1 MLWVLLASLPV
12 GVLIGL
18 IGIGGLLLP
27 AVLGQVTG
35 DPHLAAGTSSL
46 AFLFTG
52 LVASAG
58 LLREGRL
65 ERRTALPVAVSA
77 APGAALGAV
86 VAGWLPGAVMVLL
99 LAAVCLASGLQN
111 LVGKGAGGDRRTLPV
126 PTLVA
131 VGFAVGLGSAV
142 TGTGGPVL
150 IVPPLLA
157 LGLGVR
163 ETVTLALFV
172 QVPIVVF
179 AVAGYAAQGDVAWGW
194 GTAYGL
200 VAAGGVLGGMAIGR
214 RTPPDRLR
222 RLAAAVLVLTGAYLV
237 LATLL

>member
-1 MLWVLLASLPV
+1 MLWVLIAALPV
-12 GVLIGL
+12 GVLIGVV
-18 IGIGGLLLP
+18 GIGGLLLP
-27 AVLGQVTG
+27 ALLGQVTG

-65 ERRTALPVAVSA
+65 ERRTAVPVGVAA
-77 APGAALGAV
+77 APGAAIGAV
-86 VAGWLPGAVMVLL
+86 VAGWLPGTVMVLL
-99 LAAVCLASGLQN
+99 LALVCLASGVQN
-111 LVGKGAGGDRRTLPV
+111 LAGKGAGGERPTLPV
-126 PTLVA
+126 PTLVI

-150 IVPPLLA
+150 LVPPLLA

-163 ETVTLALFV
+163 ETVRLALFV
-172 QVPIVVF
+172 QVPIVAF
-179 AVAGYAAQGDVAWGW
+179 AVAGFAAQGDVAWGW

-200 VAAGGVLGGMAIGR
+200 IAAVGVLGGMALGR
-214 RTPPDRLR
+214 RIPPGRLR
-222 RLAAAVLVLTGAYLV
+222 RLAAVVLVLTGLYLV
-237 LATLL
+237 AATLL